1 MHANFKRRLQA
12 PGYRK
17 QDRHQIAC
25 VHRLLSAEVNFDLK
39 QKQKSK
45 ERLYCLFGITQ
56 RYKILKEIDGKLESK
71 IEKQF
76 LGPPIVSYKR
86 GKSRNDMLVRGKM

>member
-12 PGYRK
+12 RGYPK

-25 VHRLLSAEVNFDLK
+25 VHRLLSEVNFDLK

-45 ERLYCLFGITQ
+45 ERLYCLLGITQ

-71 IEKQF
+71 IENQF
-76 LGPPIVSYKR
+76 LLKTIFGTFDRILQKR
-86 GKSRNDMLVRGKM
+86 

>member
-12 PGYRK
+12 RGYPK

-25 VHRLLSAEVNFDLK
+25 VHRLLSEVNFELK

-56 RYKILKEIDGKLESK
+56 RYKILKEIDVKLESK

-86 GKSRNDMLVRGKM
+86 GKSRNDMPVRGKM

>member
-12 PGYRK
+12 RGYPK
-17 QDRHQIAC
+17 QDRHQIVC
-25 VHRLLSAEVNFDLK
+25 VHRLLSEVNFDLK

-45 ERLYCLFGITQ
+45 ERLYCFFGITQ

>member
-12 PGYRK
+12 RGYPK

>member
-12 PGYRK
+12 RGYPK

-71 IEKQF
+71 IENQPLLKTIF
-76 LGPPIVSYKR
+76 GTSDHIRK
-86 GKSRNDMLVRGKM
+86 DMLVRAKL

>member
-12 PGYRK
+12 PGYPK

-25 VHRLLSAEVNFDLK
+25 VHRLLSEVNFDLK